1 MRFVRV
7 ASRYEEE
14 ITGSTTIG
22 YPSHGY
28 IERPGEKPRLGSGMY
43 FSDDAACARDLVVNA
58 GRIEGWRRTECYRL
72 LQAVRVLV
80 VSLPPLWARI
90 HW

>member
-7 ASRYEEE
+7 ASLYEEE

-22 YPSHGY
+22 YPNHPY
-28 IERPGEKPRLGSGMY
+28 IDRPPEKPRLGSGVY
-43 FSDDAACARDLVVNA
+43 FSDESAAARELHVNA

-72 LQAVRVLV
+72 LQAV
-80 VSLPPLWARI
+80 S
-90 HW
+90 